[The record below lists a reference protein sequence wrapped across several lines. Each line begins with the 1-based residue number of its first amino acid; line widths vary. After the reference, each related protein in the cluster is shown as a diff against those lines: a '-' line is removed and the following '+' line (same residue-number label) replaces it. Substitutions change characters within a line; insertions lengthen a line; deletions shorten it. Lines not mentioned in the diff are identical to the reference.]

1 MIWLVIFSS
10 CVGVVKNGNR
20 HTHKI
25 QIRLCCRERSILSRN
40 DLIQL
45 EGVIAKV
52 LGGGTMEIECKN
64 DITVRGVLSGRMK
77 KHRIKVMVG
86 DRVQVSVSPYDTT
99 HGLITYRF

>member
-1 MIWLVIFSS
+1 M
-10 CVGVVKNGNR
+10 
-20 HTHKI
+20 
-25 QIRLCCRERSILSRN
+25 SRD

-45 EGVIAKV
+45 EGTITRV
-52 LGGGTMEIECKN
+52 LGGGTMEIECEN

-86 DRVQVSVSPYDTT
+86 DRVQVSVSPYDTS